1 MNKINLA
8 ILGLGRIGKIHAE
21 NIISLN
27 ECNLKIIIDPIS
39 DFDNNFTELGVKQS
53 KHFDD
58 LLNESD
64 IDGVIICS
72 PSKYHVSQIK
82 SLSDLTKNIFCEK
95 PLGLSIEEILDV
107 KSLVTKKS
115 LNLHI
120 GFNRRYDPDFSELK
134 RHILNNEIGDLH
146 MIKITSRDPAP
157 PPISYI
163 KKSGGIFLDMTIH
176 DFDMARFIV
185 EKEIDEVYAKGANL
199 FDKSIEE
206 VGDIDTAVVILKYTD
221 SSIAVIDNSR
231 NAAYGYDQRIEV
243 FGSKGMIQGNNILND
258 NHNLYT
264 KKGITS
270 SLPLDFFLQRYFE
283 AYKIEINNFIDTV
296 INNKSVSVSGKDGL
310 KSLQIGMAAKISL
323 QENRPIKISELYTF
337 E

>member
-39 DFDNNFTELGVKQS
+39 DPDNNFTDLGIKQS

-58 LLNESD
+58 LLNEND

-82 SLSDLTKNIFCEK
+82 SLSELTKNIFCEK

-107 KSLVTKKS
+107 KSLVAKKS

-134 RHILNNEIGDLH
+134 RRILNDEIGDLH

-176 DFDMARFIV
+176 DFDMVKYLSGSEISELYVKGGCFVDPEI
-185 EKEIDEVYAKGANL
+185 EKAK
-199 FDKSIEE
+199 D
-206 VGDIDTAVVILKYTD
+206 VDTAIINMSLKTGVLAT
-221 SSIAVIDNSR
+221 INNSR
-231 NAAYGYDQRIEV
+231 QAVYGYDQRIEV
-243 FGSKGMIQGNNILND
+243 LGSKGVLKVENKLLNKVIKG
-258 NHNLYT
+258 T
-264 KKGITS
+264 KEGFIS
-270 SLPLDFFLQRYFE
+270 SNPQNF
-283 AYKIEINNFIDTV
+283 FIDRYEQSYKKELMNFV
-296 INNKSVSVSGKDGL
+296 QSIKGDLVDHADADDGL
-310 KSLQIGMAAKISL
+310 HALKAGLAANNSLL
-323 QENRPIKISELYTF
+323 NNTPFLV
-337 E
+337 

>member
-39 DFDNNFTELGVKQS
+39 DSDNNFNDLGVKQS

-82 SLSDLTKNIFCEK
+82 SLSELTKNIFCEK

-107 KSLVTKKS
+107 KSLVSKKN

-134 RHILNNEIGDLH
+134 RRILNDEIGDLH

-176 DFDMARFIV
+176 DFDMVKYLSGSEISELYVKGGCFVDPEI
-185 EKEIDEVYAKGANL
+185 EKAK
-199 FDKSIEE
+199 D
-206 VGDIDTAVVILKYTD
+206 VDTAIINMSLKNGVLAT
-221 SSIAVIDNSR
+221 INNSR
-231 NAAYGYDQRIEV
+231 KAVYGYDQRIEV
-243 FGSKGMIQGNNILND
+243 LGSKGVLKVENKLLN
-258 NHNLYT
+258 
-264 KKGITS
+264 KVVKGTREGFIS
-270 SLPLDFFLQRYFE
+270 SNPQNF
-283 AYKIEINNFIDTV
+283 FIDRYEQSYEKELMNFV
-296 INNKSVSVSGKDGL
+296 QSIKGDLVDHADADDGL
-310 KSLQIGMAAKISL
+310 HALKAGLAANNSLL
-323 QENRPIKISELYTF
+323 NNTPFLV
-337 E
+337 

>member
-39 DFDNNFTELGVKQS
+39 DSDNNFNDLGVKQS

-82 SLSDLTKNIFCEK
+82 SLSELTKNIFCEK

-107 KSLVTKKS
+107 KSLVSKKN

-134 RHILNNEIGDLH
+134 RRILNDEIGDLH

-176 DFDMARFIV
+176 DFDMVKYLSGSEISELYVKGGCFVDPEI
-185 EKEIDEVYAKGANL
+185 EKAK
-199 FDKSIEE
+199 D
-206 VGDIDTAVVILKYTD
+206 VDTAIINMSLKNGVLAT
-221 SSIAVIDNSR
+221 INNSR
-231 NAAYGYDQRIEV
+231 KAVYGYDQRIEV
-243 FGSKGMIQGNNILND
+243 LGSKGVLKVENKLLN
-258 NHNLYT
+258 
-264 KKGITS
+264 KVVKGTREGFIS
-270 SLPLDFFLQRYFE
+270 SNPQNF
-283 AYKIEINNFIDTV
+283 FIDRYEQSYKKELMNFV
-296 INNKSVSVSGKDGL
+296 QSIKGDLVDHADADDGL
-310 KSLQIGMAAKISL
+310 HALKAGLAANNSLL
-323 QENRPIKISELYTF
+323 NNTPFLV
-337 E
+337 

>member
-8 ILGLGRIGKIHAE
+8 ILGLGRIGKVHAE

-39 DFDNNFTELGVKQS
+39 DFDNNFAELGVKQS

-82 SLSDLTKNIFCEK
+82 SLSELTKNIFCEK

-107 KSLVTKKS
+107 KSLVAKKN

-134 RHILNNEIGDLH
+134 RRILNDEIGDLH

-176 DFDMARFIV
+176 DFDMVKYLSGSEIAELYVKGGCFVDPEI
-185 EKEIDEVYAKGANL
+185 EKAN
-199 FDKSIEE
+199 D
-206 VGDIDTAVVILKYTD
+206 VDTAIINMSLKNGVLAT
-221 SSIAVIDNSR
+221 INNSR
-231 NAAYGYDQRIEV
+231 QAVYGYDQRIEV
-243 FGSKGMIQGNNILND
+243 LGSKGVLKVENKLLNKVVKG
-258 NHNLYT
+258 T
-264 KKGITS
+264 KEGFIS
-270 SLPLDFFLQRYFE
+270 SNPQNF
-283 AYKIEINNFIDTV
+283 FIDRYEQSYKKELLNFV
-296 INNKSVSVSGKDGL
+296 QSIKGDIVDYADADDGL
-310 KSLQIGMAAKISL
+310 HALKAGLAANNSLL
-323 QENRPIKISELYTF
+323 NNTPFLV
-337 E
+337 

>member
-39 DFDNNFTELGVKQS
+39 DSDNNFTDLGVKQS

-58 LLNESD
+58 PLNESD

-82 SLSDLTKNIFCEK
+82 SLSGLTKNIFCEK

-107 KSLVTKKS
+107 KSLVAKKS

-134 RHILNNEIGDLH
+134 RRILNDEIGDLH

-176 DFDMARFIV
+176 DFDMVKYLSGSEISELYVKGGCFVDPEI
-185 EKEIDEVYAKGANL
+185 EKAK
-199 FDKSIEE
+199 D
-206 VGDIDTAVVILKYTD
+206 VDTAIINMSLKNGVLAT
-221 SSIAVIDNSR
+221 INNSR
-231 NAAYGYDQRIEV
+231 QAVYGYDQRIEV
-243 FGSKGMIQGNNILND
+243 LGSKGVLKVENKLLN
-258 NHNLYT
+258 
-264 KKGITS
+264 KVVKGTREGFIS
-270 SLPLDFFLQRYFE
+270 SNPQNF
-283 AYKIEINNFIDTV
+283 FIDRYEQSYKKELMNFV
-296 INNKSVSVSGKDGL
+296 QSIRGDLVDHADVDDGL
-310 KSLQIGMAAKISL
+310 HALKAGLAANNSLL
-323 QENRPIKISELYTF
+323 NNTPFLV
-337 E
+337 

>member
-39 DFDNNFTELGVKQS
+39 DSDNNFTDLGVKQS

-82 SLSDLTKNIFCEK
+82 SLSELTKNIFCEK

-107 KSLVTKKS
+107 KSLVSKKN

-134 RHILNNEIGDLH
+134 RRILNDEIGDLH

-176 DFDMARFIV
+176 DFDMVKYLSGSEISELYVKGGCFVDPEI
-185 EKEIDEVYAKGANL
+185 EKAK
-199 FDKSIEE
+199 D
-206 VGDIDTAVVILKYTD
+206 VDTAIINMSLKNGVLAT
-221 SSIAVIDNSR
+221 INNSR
-231 NAAYGYDQRIEV
+231 KAVYGYDQRIEV
-243 FGSKGMIQGNNILND
+243 LGSKGVLKVENKLLN
-258 NHNLYT
+258 
-264 KKGITS
+264 KVVKGTGEGFIS
-270 SLPLDFFLQRYFE
+270 SNPQNF
-283 AYKIEINNFIDTV
+283 FIDRYEQSYKKELMNFV
-296 INNKSVSVSGKDGL
+296 QSIKGDLVDHADADDGL
-310 KSLQIGMAAKISL
+310 HALKAGLAANNSLL
-323 QENRPIKISELYTF
+323 NNTPFLV
-337 E
+337 

>member
-21 NIISLN
+21 NVISLN

-39 DFDNNFTELGVKQS
+39 DSDNNFTDLGVKQS

-82 SLSDLTKNIFCEK
+82 SLSELTKNIFCEK

-107 KSLVTKKS
+107 KSLVSKKN

-134 RHILNNEIGDLH
+134 RRILNDEIGDLH

-176 DFDMARFIV
+176 DFDMVKYLSGSEISELYVKGGCFVDPEI
-185 EKEIDEVYAKGANL
+185 EKAK
-199 FDKSIEE
+199 D
-206 VGDIDTAVVILKYTD
+206 VDTAIINMSLKNGVLAT
-221 SSIAVIDNSR
+221 INNSR
-231 NAAYGYDQRIEV
+231 KAVYGYDQRIEV
-243 FGSKGMIQGNNILND
+243 LGSKGVLKVENKLLN
-258 NHNLYT
+258 
-264 KKGITS
+264 KVVKGTGEGFIS
-270 SLPLDFFLQRYFE
+270 SNPQNF
-283 AYKIEINNFIDTV
+283 FIDRYEQSYKKELMNFV
-296 INNKSVSVSGKDGL
+296 QSIKGDLVDHADADDGL
-310 KSLQIGMAAKISL
+310 HALKAGLAANNSLL
-323 QENRPIKISELYTF
+323 NNTPFLV
-337 E
+337 

>member
-21 NIISLN
+21 NVISLN

-39 DFDNNFTELGVKQS
+39 DSDDNFTDLGVKQS

-82 SLSDLTKNIFCEK
+82 SLSELTKNIFCEK

-107 KSLVTKKS
+107 KSLVSKKN

-134 RHILNNEIGDLH
+134 RRILNDEIGDLH

-176 DFDMARFIV
+176 DFDMVKYLSGSEISELYVKGGCFVDPEI
-185 EKEIDEVYAKGANL
+185 EKAK
-199 FDKSIEE
+199 D
-206 VGDIDTAVVILKYTD
+206 VDTAIINMSLKNGVLAT
-221 SSIAVIDNSR
+221 INNSR
-231 NAAYGYDQRIEV
+231 KAVYGYDQRIEV
-243 FGSKGMIQGNNILND
+243 LGSKGVLKVENKLLN
-258 NHNLYT
+258 
-264 KKGITS
+264 KVVKGTGEGFIS
-270 SLPLDFFLQRYFE
+270 SNPQNF
-283 AYKIEINNFIDTV
+283 FIDRYEQSYEKELMNFV
-296 INNKSVSVSGKDGL
+296 QSIKGDLVDHADADDGL
-310 KSLQIGMAAKISL
+310 HALKAGLAANNSLL
-323 QENRPIKISELYTF
+323 NNTPFLV
-337 E
+337 

>member
-39 DFDNNFTELGVKQS
+39 DSDNNFTDLGIKQS

-58 LLNESD
+58 LLNEND

-176 DFDMARFIV
+176 DFDMVKYLSGSEIAELYVKGGCFVDPEI
-185 EKEIDEVYAKGANL
+185 EKAN
-199 FDKSIEE
+199 D
-206 VGDIDTAVVILKYTD
+206 VDTAIINMSLKNGVLAT
-221 SSIAVIDNSR
+221 INNSR
-231 NAAYGYDQRIEV
+231 QAVYGYDQRIEV
-243 FGSKGMIQGNNILND
+243 LGSKGVLKVENKLLNKVVKG
-258 NHNLYT
+258 T
-264 KKGITS
+264 KEGFIS
-270 SLPLDFFLQRYFE
+270 SNPQNF
-283 AYKIEINNFIDTV
+283 FIDRYEQSYKKELLNFV
-296 INNKSVSVSGKDGL
+296 QSIKGDIVDYADADDGL
-310 KSLQIGMAAKISL
+310 HALKAGLAANNSLL
-323 QENRPIKISELYTF
+323 NNTPFLV
-337 E
+337 

>member
-39 DFDNNFTELGVKQS
+39 DSDNNFTDLGIKQS

-58 LLNESD
+58 LLNEND

-107 KSLVTKKS
+107 KSLVAKKS

-134 RHILNNEIGDLH
+134 RRILNDEIGDLH

-176 DFDMARFIV
+176 DFDMVKYLSGSEISELYVKGGCFVDPEI
-185 EKEIDEVYAKGANL
+185 EKAK
-199 FDKSIEE
+199 D
-206 VGDIDTAVVILKYTD
+206 VDTAIINMSLKNGVLAT
-221 SSIAVIDNSR
+221 INNSR
-231 NAAYGYDQRIEV
+231 QAVYGYDQRIEV
-243 FGSKGMIQGNNILND
+243 LGSKGVLKVENKLLN
-258 NHNLYT
+258 
-264 KKGITS
+264 KVVKGTREGFIS
-270 SLPLDFFLQRYFE
+270 SNPQNF
-283 AYKIEINNFIDTV
+283 FIDRYEQSYKKELMNFV
-296 INNKSVSVSGKDGL
+296 QSIRGDLVDHADVDDGL
-310 KSLQIGMAAKISL
+310 HALKAGLAANNSLL
-323 QENRPIKISELYTF
+323 NNTPFLV
-337 E
+337 

>member
-8 ILGLGRIGKIHAE
+8 ILGLGRIGKVHAE

-27 ECNLKIIIDPIS
+27 ECNLKIIIDPVS
-39 DFDNNFTELGVKQS
+39 DFDNNFTDLGIKQS

-58 LLNESD
+58 LLNEND

-176 DFDMARFIV
+176 DFDMVKYLSGSEIAELYVKGGCFVDPEI
-185 EKEIDEVYAKGANL
+185 EKAN
-199 FDKSIEE
+199 
-206 VGDIDTAVVILKYTD
+206 DIDTAIINMSLKNGVLAT
-221 SSIAVIDNSR
+221 INNSR
-231 NAAYGYDQRIEV
+231 QAVYGYDQRIEV
-243 FGSKGMIQGNNILND
+243 LGSKGVLKVENKLLNKVVKG
-258 NHNLYT
+258 T
-264 KKGITS
+264 KAGFIS
-270 SLPLDFFLQRYFE
+270 SNPQNF
-283 AYKIEINNFIDTV
+283 FIDRYEQSYKKELLNFV
-296 INNKSVSVSGKDGL
+296 QSIKGDIVDYADADDGL
-310 KSLQIGMAAKISL
+310 HALKAGLAANNSLL
-323 QENRPIKISELYTF
+323 NNTPFLV
-337 E
+337 

>member
-1 MNKINLA
+1 MKKINLA

-27 ECNLKIIIDPIS
+27 ECNLKIIIEPIS

-82 SLSDLTKNIFCEK
+82 SLSELTKNIFCEK

-107 KSLVTKKS
+107 KSLVAKKN

-134 RHILNNEIGDLH
+134 RRILNDEIGDLH

-176 DFDMARFIV
+176 DFDMVKYLSGSEISELYVKGGCFVDPEI
-185 EKEIDEVYAKGANL
+185 EKAK
-199 FDKSIEE
+199 D
-206 VGDIDTAVVILKYTD
+206 VDTAIINMSLKNGVLAT
-221 SSIAVIDNSR
+221 INNSR
-231 NAAYGYDQRIEV
+231 KAVYGYDQRIEV
-243 FGSKGMIQGNNILND
+243 LGSKGVLKVENKLLN
-258 NHNLYT
+258 
-264 KKGITS
+264 KVVKGTREGFIS
-270 SLPLDFFLQRYFE
+270 SNPQNF
-283 AYKIEINNFIDTV
+283 FIDRYEQSYKKELMNFV
-296 INNKSVSVSGKDGL
+296 QSIRGDLVDHADADDGL
-310 KSLQIGMAAKISL
+310 HALKAGLAANNSLL
-323 QENRPIKISELYTF
+323 NNTPFLV
-337 E
+337 

>member
-39 DFDNNFTELGVKQS
+39 DSDDNFTDLGVKQS

-82 SLSDLTKNIFCEK
+82 SLSELTKNIFCEK

-107 KSLVTKKS
+107 KSLVSKKN

-134 RHILNNEIGDLH
+134 RRILNDEIGDLH

-176 DFDMARFIV
+176 DFDMVKYLSGSEISELYVKGGCFVDPEI
-185 EKEIDEVYAKGANL
+185 EKAK
-199 FDKSIEE
+199 D
-206 VGDIDTAVVILKYTD
+206 VDTAIINMSLKNGVLAT
-221 SSIAVIDNSR
+221 INNSR
-231 NAAYGYDQRIEV
+231 KAVYGYDQRIEV
-243 FGSKGMIQGNNILND
+243 LGSKGVLKVENKLLN
-258 NHNLYT
+258 
-264 KKGITS
+264 KVVKGTREGFIS
-270 SLPLDFFLQRYFE
+270 SNPQNF
-283 AYKIEINNFIDTV
+283 FIDRYEQSYEKELMNFV
-296 INNKSVSVSGKDGL
+296 QSIKGDLVDHADADDGL
-310 KSLQIGMAAKISL
+310 HALKAGLAANNSLL
-323 QENRPIKISELYTF
+323 NNTPFLV
-337 E
+337 

>member
-21 NIISLN
+21 NIISLS

-39 DFDNNFTELGVKQS
+39 DFDNNFTNLGIKQS
-53 KHFDD
+53 KRFDD

-82 SLSDLTKNIFCEK
+82 NLSKLTKNIFCEK
-95 PLGLSIEEILDV
+95 PLGLSIEEILNV
-107 KSLVTKKS
+107 KSLVAKKN

-134 RHILNNEIGDLH
+134 RCILNDEIGDLH

-176 DFDMARFIV
+176 DFDMVKYLSGSEISELYVKGDCFVDPEI
-185 EKEIDEVYAKGANL
+185 EKAN
-199 FDKSIEE
+199 D
-206 VGDIDTAVVILKYTD
+206 VDTAIINMSLKNGVLAT
-221 SSIAVIDNSR
+221 INNSR
-231 NAAYGYDQRIEV
+231 QAVYGYDQRIEV
-243 FGSKGMIQGNNILND
+243 LGSKGVLKVGNKLLNKVVKG
-258 NHNLYT
+258 T
-264 KKGITS
+264 KEGFIS
-270 SLPLDFFLQRYFE
+270 SNPQNF
-283 AYKIEINNFIDTV
+283 FIDRYEQSYKKEL
-296 INNKSVSVSGKDGL
+296 INFVQSIKGDLVNHADADDGL
-310 KSLQIGMAAKISL
+310 HALKAGLAANNSLVNNAPFL
-323 QENRPIKISELYTF
+323 V
-337 E
+337 

>member
-39 DFDNNFTELGVKQS
+39 DSDNNFTDLGVKQS

-82 SLSDLTKNIFCEK
+82 SLSELTKNIFCEK

-107 KSLVTKKS
+107 KSLVSKKN

-134 RHILNNEIGDLH
+134 RRILNDEIGDLH

-176 DFDMARFIV
+176 DFDMVKYLSGSEISELYVKGGCFVDPEI
-185 EKEIDEVYAKGANL
+185 EKAK
-199 FDKSIEE
+199 D
-206 VGDIDTAVVILKYTD
+206 VDTAIINMSLKNGVLAT
-221 SSIAVIDNSR
+221 INNSR
-231 NAAYGYDQRIEV
+231 KAVYGYDQRIEV
-243 FGSKGMIQGNNILND
+243 LGSKGVLKVENKLLN
-258 NHNLYT
+258 
-264 KKGITS
+264 KVVKGTGEGFIS
-270 SLPLDFFLQRYFE
+270 SNPQNF
-283 AYKIEINNFIDTV
+283 FIDRYEQSYKKELMNFV
-296 INNKSVSVSGKDGL
+296 QSIKGDLVDHADADDGL
-310 KSLQIGMAAKISL
+310 HALKAGLAANNSLL
-323 QENRPIKISELYTF
+323 NNTPILV
-337 E
+337 

>member
-8 ILGLGRIGKIHAE
+8 ILGLGRIGKVHAE

-39 DFDNNFTELGVKQS
+39 DFDNNFTDLGIKQS

-176 DFDMARFIV
+176 DFDMVKYLSGSEIAELYVKGGCFVDPEI
-185 EKEIDEVYAKGANL
+185 EKAN
-199 FDKSIEE
+199 D
-206 VGDIDTAVVILKYTD
+206 VDTAIINMSLKNGVLAT
-221 SSIAVIDNSR
+221 INNSR
-231 NAAYGYDQRIEV
+231 QAVYGYDQRIEV
-243 FGSKGMIQGNNILND
+243 LGSKGVLKVENKLLNKVVKG
-258 NHNLYT
+258 T
-264 KKGITS
+264 KEGFIS
-270 SLPLDFFLQRYFE
+270 SNPQNF
-283 AYKIEINNFIDTV
+283 FIDRYEQSYKKELLNFV
-296 INNKSVSVSGKDGL
+296 QSIKGDIVDYADADDGL
-310 KSLQIGMAAKISL
+310 HALKAGLAANNSLL
-323 QENRPIKISELYTF
+323 NNTPFLV
-337 E
+337 

>member
-21 NIISLN
+21 NVISLN

-39 DFDNNFTELGVKQS
+39 DSDNNFNDLGVKQS

-82 SLSDLTKNIFCEK
+82 SLSELTKNIFCEK

-107 KSLVTKKS
+107 KSLVSKKN

-134 RHILNNEIGDLH
+134 RRILNDEIGDLH

-176 DFDMARFIV
+176 DFDMVKYLSGSEISELYVKGGCFVDPEI
-185 EKEIDEVYAKGANL
+185 EKAK
-199 FDKSIEE
+199 D
-206 VGDIDTAVVILKYTD
+206 VDTAIINMSLKNGVLAT
-221 SSIAVIDNSR
+221 INNSR
-231 NAAYGYDQRIEV
+231 KAVYGYDQRIEV
-243 FGSKGMIQGNNILND
+243 LGSKGVLKVENKLLN
-258 NHNLYT
+258 
-264 KKGITS
+264 KVVKGTGEGFIS
-270 SLPLDFFLQRYFE
+270 SNPQNF
-283 AYKIEINNFIDTV
+283 FIDRYEQSYEKELMNFV
-296 INNKSVSVSGKDGL
+296 QSIKGDLVDHADADDGL
-310 KSLQIGMAAKISL
+310 HALKAGLAANNSLL
-323 QENRPIKISELYTF
+323 NNTPFLV
-337 E
+337 

>member
-1 MNKINLA
+1 MKKINLA

-27 ECNLKIIIDPIS
+27 ECNLKIIIDPVS
-39 DFDNNFTELGVKQS
+39 DFDNNFTDLGIKQS

-58 LLNESD
+58 LLNEND

-134 RHILNNEIGDLH
+134 RYILNNEIGDLH

-176 DFDMARFIV
+176 DFDMVKYLSGSEISELYVKGGCFVDPEI
-185 EKEIDEVYAKGANL
+185 EKAN
-199 FDKSIEE
+199 
-206 VGDIDTAVVILKYTD
+206 DIDTAIINMSLKNGVLAT
-221 SSIAVIDNSR
+221 INNSR
-231 NAAYGYDQRIEV
+231 QAVYGYDQRIEV
-243 FGSKGMIQGNNILND
+243 LGSKGVLKVENKLLNKVVKG
-258 NHNLYT
+258 T
-264 KKGITS
+264 KEGFIS
-270 SLPLDFFLQRYFE
+270 SNPQNF
-283 AYKIEINNFIDTV
+283 FIDRYEQSYKKELLNFV
-296 INNKSVSVSGKDGL
+296 QSIKGDIVDYADADDGL
-310 KSLQIGMAAKISL
+310 HALKAGLAANNSLL
-323 QENRPIKISELYTF
+323 NNTPFLV
-337 E
+337 

>member
-8 ILGLGRIGKIHAE
+8 ILGLGRIGKVHAE

-39 DFDNNFTELGVKQS
+39 DSDNNFTDLGIKQS

-58 LLNESD
+58 LLNEND

-176 DFDMARFIV
+176 DFDMVKYLSGSEIAELYVKGGCFVDPEI
-185 EKEIDEVYAKGANL
+185 EKAN
-199 FDKSIEE
+199 D
-206 VGDIDTAVVILKYTD
+206 VDTAIINMSLKNGVLAT
-221 SSIAVIDNSR
+221 INNSR
-231 NAAYGYDQRIEV
+231 QAVYGYDQRIEV
-243 FGSKGMIQGNNILND
+243 LGSKGVLKVENKLLNKVVKG
-258 NHNLYT
+258 T
-264 KKGITS
+264 KEGFIS
-270 SLPLDFFLQRYFE
+270 SNPQNF
-283 AYKIEINNFIDTV
+283 FIDRYEQSYKKELLNFV
-296 INNKSVSVSGKDGL
+296 QSIKGDIVDYADADDGL
-310 KSLQIGMAAKISL
+310 HALKAGLAANNSLL
-323 QENRPIKISELYTF
+323 NNTPFLV
-337 E
+337 

>member
-39 DFDNNFTELGVKQS
+39 DSDNNFTDLGIKQS

-58 LLNESD
+58 LLNEND

-82 SLSDLTKNIFCEK
+82 SLSELTKNIFCEK

-107 KSLVTKKS
+107 KSLVAKKS

-134 RHILNNEIGDLH
+134 RRILNDEIGDLH

-176 DFDMARFIV
+176 DFDMVKYLSGSEISELYVKGGCFVDPEI
-185 EKEIDEVYAKGANL
+185 EKAK
-199 FDKSIEE
+199 D
-206 VGDIDTAVVILKYTD
+206 VDTAIINMSLKTGVLAT
-221 SSIAVIDNSR
+221 INNSR
-231 NAAYGYDQRIEV
+231 QAVYGYDQRIEV
-243 FGSKGMIQGNNILND
+243 LGSKGVLKVENKLLNKVIKG
-258 NHNLYT
+258 T
-264 KKGITS
+264 KEGFIS
-270 SLPLDFFLQRYFE
+270 SNPQNF
-283 AYKIEINNFIDTV
+283 FIDRYEQSYKKELMNFV
-296 INNKSVSVSGKDGL
+296 QSIKGDLVDHADADDGL
-310 KSLQIGMAAKISL
+310 HALKAGLAANNSLL
-323 QENRPIKISELYTF
+323 NNTPFLV
-337 E
+337 

>member
-21 NIISLN
+21 NVISLN

-39 DFDNNFTELGVKQS
+39 DSDDNFTDLGVKQS

-82 SLSDLTKNIFCEK
+82 SLSELTKNIFCEK

-107 KSLVTKKS
+107 KSLVSKKN

-134 RHILNNEIGDLH
+134 RRILNDEIGDLH

-176 DFDMARFIV
+176 DFDMVKYLSGSEISELYVKGGCFVDPEI
-185 EKEIDEVYAKGANL
+185 EKAK
-199 FDKSIEE
+199 D
-206 VGDIDTAVVILKYTD
+206 VDTAIINMSLKNGVLAT
-221 SSIAVIDNSR
+221 INNSR
-231 NAAYGYDQRIEV
+231 KAVYGYDQRIEV
-243 FGSKGMIQGNNILND
+243 LGSKGVLKVENKLLN
-258 NHNLYT
+258 
-264 KKGITS
+264 KVVKGTGEGFIS
-270 SLPLDFFLQRYFE
+270 SNPQNF
-283 AYKIEINNFIDTV
+283 FIDRYEQSYKKELMNFV
-296 INNKSVSVSGKDGL
+296 QSIKGDLVDHADADDGL
-310 KSLQIGMAAKISL
+310 HALKAGLAANNSLL
-323 QENRPIKISELYTF
+323 NNTPFLV
-337 E
+337 

>member
-39 DFDNNFTELGVKQS
+39 DSDNNFTDLGIKQS

-82 SLSDLTKNIFCEK
+82 SLSELTKNIFCEK

-107 KSLVTKKS
+107 KSLVSKKN

-134 RHILNNEIGDLH
+134 RRILNDEIGDLH

-176 DFDMARFIV
+176 DFDMVKYLSGSEISELYVKGGCFVDPEI
-185 EKEIDEVYAKGANL
+185 EKAK
-199 FDKSIEE
+199 D
-206 VGDIDTAVVILKYTD
+206 VDTAIINMSLKNGVLAT
-221 SSIAVIDNSR
+221 INNSR
-231 NAAYGYDQRIEV
+231 KAVYGYDQRIEV
-243 FGSKGMIQGNNILND
+243 LGSKGVLKVENKLLN
-258 NHNLYT
+258 
-264 KKGITS
+264 KVVKGTGEGFIS
-270 SLPLDFFLQRYFE
+270 SNPQNF
-283 AYKIEINNFIDTV
+283 FIDRYEQSYKKELMNFV
-296 INNKSVSVSGKDGL
+296 QSIKGDLVDHADADDGL
-310 KSLQIGMAAKISL
+310 HALKAGLAANNSLL
-323 QENRPIKISELYTF
+323 NNTPFLV
-337 E
+337 

>member
-39 DFDNNFTELGVKQS
+39 DSDNNFTDLGIKQS

-58 LLNESD
+58 LLNEND

-82 SLSDLTKNIFCEK
+82 SLSELTKNIFCEK

-107 KSLVTKKS
+107 KSLVAKKS

-134 RHILNNEIGDLH
+134 RRILNDEIGDLH

-176 DFDMARFIV
+176 DFDMVKYLSGSEISELYVKGGCFVDPEI
-185 EKEIDEVYAKGANL
+185 EKAK
-199 FDKSIEE
+199 D
-206 VGDIDTAVVILKYTD
+206 VDTAIINMSLKNGVLAT
-221 SSIAVIDNSR
+221 INNSR
-231 NAAYGYDQRIEV
+231 QAVYGYDQRIEV
-243 FGSKGMIQGNNILND
+243 LGSKGVLKVENKLLN
-258 NHNLYT
+258 
-264 KKGITS
+264 KVVKGTGEGFIS
-270 SLPLDFFLQRYFE
+270 SNPQNF
-283 AYKIEINNFIDTV
+283 FIDRYEQSYKKELMNFV
-296 INNKSVSVSGKDGL
+296 QSIRGDLVDHADVDDGL
-310 KSLQIGMAAKISL
+310 HALKAGLAANNSLL
-323 QENRPIKISELYTF
+323 NNTPFLV
-337 E
+337 

>member
-39 DFDNNFTELGVKQS
+39 DSDNNFTDLGIKQS

-58 LLNESD
+58 LLNEND

-107 KSLVTKKS
+107 KSLVAKKS

-134 RHILNNEIGDLH
+134 RQISNGEIGDLH

-176 DFDMARFIV
+176 DFDMVKYLSGSEISGLYVKGGCFVDPEI
-185 EKEIDEVYAKGANL
+185 EKAK
-199 FDKSIEE
+199 D
-206 VGDIDTAVVILKYTD
+206 VDTAIINMSLKNGVLAT
-221 SSIAVIDNSR
+221 INNSR
-231 NAAYGYDQRIEV
+231 QAVYGYDQRIEV
-243 FGSKGMIQGNNILND
+243 LGSKGVLKVENKLLN
-258 NHNLYT
+258 
-264 KKGITS
+264 KVVKGTREGFIS
-270 SLPLDFFLQRYFE
+270 SNPQNF
-283 AYKIEINNFIDTV
+283 FIDRYEQSYKKELMNFV
-296 INNKSVSVSGKDGL
+296 QSIRGDLVDHADVDDGL
-310 KSLQIGMAAKISL
+310 HALKAGLAANNSLL
-323 QENRPIKISELYTF
+323 NNTPFLV
-337 E
+337 